1 MKNQINMS
9 LTIQM
14 WGCMKNYFKRHYD

>member
-1 MKNQINMS
+1 MS

-14 WGCMKNYFKRHYD
+14 WGCIKIILCANMARNPS